1 MDDLSKGVHKVL
13 PKSPIDSNFIEWFI
27 GLCEAESNFLIR
39 TRKNEKGEVGGFEFV
54 FAFCTDILLWKSLVN
69 NKVIQSNPFKSI
81 FFFYTGFKI

>member
-1 MDDLSKGVHKVL
+1 MDDLLKGVHKVL

-54 FAFCTDILLWKSLVN
+54 FRIALHFSSFIS
-69 NKVIQSNPFKSI
+69 SYFKTTLSC
-81 FFFYTGFKI
+81 F